1 MLHKR
6 LTLVPQ
12 ATMLLLKLLSIAT
25 LTLCC
30 GCSKSYYKANATSTI
45 ATVNNNV
52 CKKLMGKVT
61 LYAIFVD
68 TYTRQPWTAYD
79 IKTTT
84 DSIQKAIH
92 WMEAQAA
99 SNGIDLSINLMVH
112 QKEKVI
118 PLQQNLP
125 EETLGQSL
133 FLPKLKEGVSN
144 LNDWANSIARKAGA
158 AFLPDTSSVVKTKNI
173 ITNRERLIARLRNI
187 TQTDNVVIMYFL
199 NSYYMDDY
207 SLALYT
213 GSRSETEFA
222 IVTFK
227 TPSVIA
233 HEFLHV
239 FGALD
244 LYMSPFDKKKKQLRR
259 KVAIMK
265 QYPDEIMAFTRR
277 PIEKLSLSVLTK
289 YLIGWIPELSEEEKN
304 RAFGKKLKIYKY

>member
-6 LTLVPQ
+6 LTLLSK
-12 ATMLLLKLLSIAT
+12 ATQLPLRLLSIAA
-25 LTLCC
+25 LALCS
-30 GCSKSYYKANATSTI
+30 GCNKSYYKANATYNIS
-45 ATVNNNV
+45 TVNNNV
-52 CKKLMGKVT
+52 CKKLIGKVT

-68 TYTRQPWTAYD
+68 TYSTQPWTAYD

-84 DSIQKAIH
+84 DSIRKAMG
-92 WMEAQAA
+92 WVEAQAA
-99 SNGIDLSINLMVH
+99 LNGMDVSIDLMVH
-112 QKEKVI
+112 QKDKVI

-125 EETLGQSL
+125 EETLQQSL

-158 AFLPDTSSVVKTKNI
+158 AFLPDTSSIAKTKNTI
-173 ITNRERLIARLRNI
+173 NSRERLIARLRNM

-199 NSYYMDDY
+199 NSYYINDY

-227 TPSVIA
+227 NPSVIA

-265 QYPDEIMAFTRR
+265 QYPDEIMAFAER
-277 PIEKLSLSVLTK
+277 PIEKLSLSTLTK
-289 YLIGWIPELSEEEKN
+289 YLIGWMPELSQEEKN
-304 RAFGKKLKIYKY
+304 RAFGKRLKIYKY

>member
-6 LTLVPQ
+6 FTLVNK
-12 ATMLLLKLLSIAT
+12 ATLLLLKLLPIAA
-25 LTLCC
+25 LALCS
-30 GCSKSYYKANATSTI
+30 GCNKSYYKANATRTI

-52 CKKLMGKVT
+52 CKKLIGKVT

-68 TYTRQPWTAYD
+68 THTRQPWTAYD

-84 DSIQKAIH
+84 DSIKKAMS
-92 WMEAQAA
+92 WVEVQAA
-99 SNGIDLSINLMVH
+99 SNGIDVSIELLAH
-112 QKEKVI
+112 QKEKII

-125 EETLGQSL
+125 EETLQESL
-133 FLPKLKEGVSN
+133 YLPKLKEGISN
-144 LNDWANSIARKAGA
+144 LNDWANNIARKAGT

-173 ITNRERLIARLRNI
+173 ITNRERLIARLRNM

-277 PIEKLSLSVLTK
+277 PIEKLNLSTLTK
-289 YLIGWIPELSEEEKN
+289 YLIGWVPELSEEEKS
-304 RAFGKKLKIYKY
+304 RAFGKKQKIYKY